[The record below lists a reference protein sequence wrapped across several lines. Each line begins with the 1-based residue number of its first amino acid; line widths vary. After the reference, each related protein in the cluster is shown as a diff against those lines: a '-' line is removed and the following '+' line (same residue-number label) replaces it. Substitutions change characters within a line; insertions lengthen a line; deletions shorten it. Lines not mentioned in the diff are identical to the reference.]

1 MATMDS
7 VTVDAAVAAM
17 EMPRLGDG
25 TVNLMELGRALL
37 EQVVNEVMRVMA
49 EAAAEDAGTSRNGYR
64 DRRLETAIGTLE
76 LRIPK
81 LRAGTFFPQDL
92 LERYSRTDKA
102 MAAAISEMYAG
113 GLSTRKVE
121 AVARALG
128 VDSLSKDQVSRICR
142 ALDAVVEDLNGRALG
157 ELGGFP
163 YIWLDATY
171 VKCREEGRV
180 ASAAVVTA
188 IGCDERGMRYV
199 LGFDV
204 VDTESYDSWLAFLRG
219 LRERGVGG
227 VRLVVSD
234 AHGGLVRAIGEVF
247 QGAAWQRCVVHLI
260 RDCCRAA
267 RSRDKRARVARLLS
281 PVFRAKDPLVVRAAY
296 HRATEMI
303 AAFCPAAAGVLEEA
317 EPDALAYLDFPASH
331 WKRLRTNNVQ
341 ERTNREIKRRSRVVQ
356 VFPSRESLMRLVGA
370 VMADVDEGWQQSR
383 YFSEAKMDEL
393 WRLEEARRGGASPAR
408 PSEAELGAAR
418 AEADKILAA
427 AEVAMEREAA

>member
-7 VTVDAAVAAM
+7 VTVDAAAAAM

-37 EQVVNEVMRVMA
+37 EQIVNEVMRAMA

-64 DRRLETAIGTLE
+64 DRRLNTCVGPLE

-81 LRAGTFFPQDL
+81 LRAGTFFPQDP

-102 MAAAISEMYAG
+102 MAAAVAEMYAG

-121 AVARALG
+121 AVAKRLG
-128 VDSLSKDQVSRICR
+128 VDSLSKDEESRICR
-142 ALDAVVEDLNGRALG
+142 ALDAAVEDLNGRGFG
-157 ELGGFP
+157 ELGEFP
-163 YIWLDATY
+163 YLWLDATY
-171 VKCREEGRV
+171 VKCRDAGHV
-180 ASAAVVTA
+180 ASTAVVTA
-188 IGCDERGMRYV
+188 IDCDARGMRHV
-199 LGFDV
+199 PGFDV
-204 VDTESYDSWLAFLRG
+204 VDTESYEGWLGFLRG
-219 LRERGVGG
+219 LRERGARG

-234 AHGGLVRAIGEVF
+234 AHGGLAGAVGEVF

-260 RDCCRAA
+260 RDCCAAA
-267 RSRDKRARVARLLS
+267 RSREKRARVAKLLS
-281 PVFRAKDPLVVRAAY
+281 PVFRAKDALVVRAAY
-296 HRATEMI
+296 HKAAEMI
-303 AAFCPAAAGVLEEA
+303 AAFCPAAADVLEEA

-356 VFPSRESLMRLVGA
+356 VFPSRASLMRLVGA
-370 VMADVDEGWQQSR
+370 VMADVDESWQQSR

-393 WRLEEARRGGASPAR
+393 WRLEEARAAASPAAPTR
-408 PSEAELGAAR
+408 EELGAAD
-418 AEADKILAA
+418 AEADKIIAA

>member
-37 EQVVNEVMRVMA
+37 EQIVNEVMRAMA

-64 DRRLETAIGTLE
+64 DRRL
-76 LRIPK
+76 

-142 ALDAVVEDLNGRALG
+142 ALDAAVEDLNGRALG

-171 VKCREEGRV
+171 VKCREEGHV
-180 ASAAVVTA
+180 ASVAVVTA

-267 RSRDKRARVARLLS
+267 RSREKRARVARLLS

-296 HRATEMI
+296 HRATELV
-303 AAFCPAAAGVLEEA
+303 ASFCPAAAEVLVVSQK
-317 EPDALAYLDFPASH
+317 LVYRDFD
-331 WKRLRTNNVQ
+331 R
-341 ERTNREIKRRSRVVQ
+341 
-356 VFPSRESLMRLVGA
+356 
-370 VMADVDEGWQQSR
+370 
-383 YFSEAKMDEL
+383 
-393 WRLEEARRGGASPAR
+393 RRGDAR
-408 PSEAELGAAR
+408 NPYLS
-418 AEADKILAA
+418 
-427 AEVAMEREAA
+427 

>member
-37 EQVVNEVMRVMA
+37 EQIVNEVMRAMA

-142 ALDAVVEDLNGRALG
+142 ALDAAVEDLNGRALG
-157 ELGGFP
+157 ELG
-163 YIWLDATY
+163 
-171 VKCREEGRV
+171 
-180 ASAAVVTA
+180 
-188 IGCDERGMRYV
+188 
-199 LGFDV
+199 
-204 VDTESYDSWLAFLRG
+204 
-219 LRERGVGG
+219 
-227 VRLVVSD
+227 
-234 AHGGLVRAIGEVF
+234 
-247 QGAAWQRCVVHLI
+247 
-260 RDCCRAA
+260 
-267 RSRDKRARVARLLS
+267 
-281 PVFRAKDPLVVRAAY
+281 
-296 HRATEMI
+296 
-303 AAFCPAAAGVLEEA
+303 
-317 EPDALAYLDFPASH
+317 
-331 WKRLRTNNVQ
+331 
-341 ERTNREIKRRSRVVQ
+341 
-356 VFPSRESLMRLVGA
+356 
-370 VMADVDEGWQQSR
+370 
-383 YFSEAKMDEL
+383 
-393 WRLEEARRGGASPAR
+393 
-408 PSEAELGAAR
+408 
-418 AEADKILAA
+418 
-427 AEVAMEREAA
+427 